1 MATQTGEFSQTYVED
16 LLAPV
21 LKAVV
26 AKAKLDPA
34 RYPDDV
40 MRDSDDALHVT
51 ADVNTGAGAD
61 VQCGR
66 HRCRHCAG

>member
-34 RYPDDV
+34 RYPDDAIGTL
-40 MRDSDDALHVT
+40 MMHT
-51 ADVNTGAGAD
+51 
-61 VQCGR
+61 
-66 HRCRHCAG
+66 HCLRACDR